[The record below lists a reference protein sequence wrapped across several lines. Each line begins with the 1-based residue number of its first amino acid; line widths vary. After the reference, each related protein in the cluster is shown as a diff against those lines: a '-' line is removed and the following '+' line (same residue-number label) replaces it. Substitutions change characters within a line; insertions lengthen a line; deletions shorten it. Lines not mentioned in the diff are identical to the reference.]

1 MVALK
6 TSTYETDIS
15 DIRYARI
22 SRSFVSSFSKN
33 LIDITPTVFRMMFT
47 VSPYVDVDREIKL
60 YKFQIKQRLH
70 LTLSSFK
77 HALRVAI
84 DAGIIEEKAGRLYSN
99 VHTFEKT
106 NKLTFIPNYERLV
119 DGNFPKLG
127 RWATRLFS
135 YVLSSR
141 IENAP
146 LRVNIENLYD
156 NTLHTAE
163 NGLVYMKS
171 AKNVVATLIECLKA
185 DVIELRIPSRDD
197 NKKLILINQQNVQE
211 HVSLLEQ
218 HVEIMNS
225 SSVGED
231 ILSKKKVRTSKRKVE
246 NDTHILYIYLAK
258 SVTAKTTNVKASHT
272 ELDNILKENAYES
285 SFLKSN
291 TVNGIIGI
299 KNDLYKAAN
308 SVGLAIYKKSLLDYC
323 KEKMALIDVHDSEE
337 FALQDHLMNYYVLV
351 SIRKILL
358 KAAEDISAA
367 SKSSLALPNTF
378 KTAFGS
384 LTFSE
389 VKKLLAYYNSKSS
402 INHKVVFEKELLD
415 LGISQ
420 TDLPADQTEWEP
432 IFDEA
437 SHVHLSILSHF
448 EQGLTRNELREI
460 AYELAERTLL
470 VQKEKYQQYL
480 KDLVS
485 VRSGT
490 LKAEVQLPFSETPK
504 SDGDGN
510 RPNRDTQYHFNM
522 FREILDQR
530 K

>member
-77 HALRVAI
+77 HALQVAI
-84 DAGIIEEKAGRLYSN
+84 NAGIIEEKSGKLFSN
-99 VHTFEKT
+99 VHTFEKS
-106 NKLTFIPNYERLV
+106 NKLTFVPNYERLV

-185 DVIELRIPSRDD
+185 DVIELKIPSRDD
-197 NKKLILINQQNVQE
+197 NKRLILINQQNIQE
-211 HVSLLEQ
+211 HITLLEE

-225 SSVGED
+225 SSPEGD
-231 ILSKKKVRTSKRKVE
+231 NLSKKKVRTSKRKVE

-258 SVTAKTTNVKASHT
+258 SVTAKTMNVKASHT
-272 ELDNILKENAYES
+272 EIDNILKENAYES

-291 TVNGIIGI
+291 TINGIIGI
-299 KNDLYKAAN
+299 KNDLFKAA
-308 SVGLAIYKKSLLDYC
+308 SLVGLAIYKKSLIDYC
-323 KEKMALIDVHDSEE
+323 KEKMPLIDVHDTEE

-351 SIRKILL
+351 SIRRILL

-367 SKSSLALPNTF
+367 SKAGMDLPNTF

-384 LTFSE
+384 LTFIE
-389 VKKLLAYYNSKSS
+389 VNKLLAYYSTKSS

-415 LGISQ
+415 LGINQ
-420 TDLPADQTEWEP
+420 NDLPSEETGWSP
-432 IFDEA
+432 IFEET

-448 EQGLTRNELREI
+448 EQGLTRPELREI
-460 AYELAERTLL
+460 AFELAERTLL
-470 VQKEKYQQYL
+470 VQKEKYEQYL
-480 KDLVS
+480 KDLAS
-485 VRSGT
+485 TRSAPVKVGN
-490 LKAEVQLPFSETPK
+490 QLPYVETTK
-504 SDGDGN
+504 GSSN
-510 RPNRDTQYHFNM
+510 RVNYDKQHHFNM
-522 FREILDQR
+522 FREILEQ
-530 K
+530 

>member
-1 MVALK
+1 MMVALT
-6 TSTYETDIS
+6 TSPFETDIP
-15 DIRYARI
+15 DIIYARI
-22 SRSFVSSFSKN
+22 SRSFVSSMSKN
-33 LIDITPTVFRMMFT
+33 EISITPTAFSMMFAI
-47 VSPYVDVDREIKL
+47 SPYVDVDREIKL
-60 YKFQIKQRLH
+60 HKYQIKQLLRISQ
-70 LTLSSFK
+70 SSFN
-77 HALRVAI
+77 HTLQVAKN
-84 DAGIIEEKAGRLYSN
+84 AGIIEEKRGKLFSN
-99 VHTFEKT
+99 VHTFEKS

-185 DVIELRIPSRDD
+185 DVIELKIPSRDD
-197 NKKLILINQQNVQE
+197 NKKLVSINKLNVEE
-211 HVSLLEQ
+211 HTALLEE

-225 SSVGED
+225 SSLEGD
-231 ILSKKKVRTSKRKVE
+231 SPSKKKVRTSMRKVE

-258 SVTAKTTNVKASHT
+258 SVTAKTMNVKASHT
-272 ELDNILKENAYES
+272 EIDNILKENAYES

-299 KNDLYKAAN
+299 KNDLFKAAN
-308 SVGLAIYKKSLLDYC
+308 LVGLAIYKKSLIDYC
-323 KEKMALIDVHDSEE
+323 KEKMPIIDVHDSQE

-358 KAAEDISAA
+358 KAAEDISSA
-367 SKSSLALPNTF
+367 SKAGMDLPNTF

-384 LTFSE
+384 LTFIE
-389 VKKLLAYYNSKSS
+389 VKKLLEYYNTKSS

-415 LGISQ
+415 LGINQ
-420 TDLPADQTEWEP
+420 NDLPSEETGWNP
-432 IFDEA
+432 IFDET

-448 EQGLTRNELREI
+448 EQGLTRPELRDI
-460 AYELAERTLL
+460 AFELAERTLL
-470 VQKEKYQQYL
+470 VQKEKYEKYL
-480 KDLVS
+480 KDLASKRSAS
-485 VRSGT
+485 V
-490 LKAEVQLPFSETPK
+490 KVENQLPYVETPK
-504 SDGDGN
+504 GAGN
-510 RPNRDTQYHFNM
+510 RVDYDKKYHFNM
-522 FREILDQR
+522 FREILEQ
-530 K
+530 